1 MNTDARLYLYA
12 IYVTTSL
19 SSAVSIGAKLRLTG
33 PLLYDKIKKSLEKL
47 KEELGDAKKVKYFK
61 NK

>member
-47 KEELGDAKKVKYFK
+47 KEELGDGKKVK
-61 NK
+61 